1 MIAWEYQDGS
11 HAMENLTDNNKVL
24 INGRHFSQQEL
35 DEVRAMIRMFPNI
48 SRRELIQTICEN
60 LEWITTTGKYKFD
73 ACQQLLTKIEA
84 KEDIAILQKKGKT
97 PARITPKTLAFSS
110 RTDRGQE
117 IETALSAIEPIQL
130 KTVMDKEERS
140 LWNEYV
146 ERYHQKGY
154 KKPFGASQRYFIL
167 ARVGHEEQIMG
178 CLLFSA
184 SAWALKPRD
193 QWIGWTQEDRSQR
206 LHLIINNT
214 RFLIF
219 PWIKVKN
226 LASKTLSLAA
236 KQIRKDWQERYNYQP
251 VLLETFVDTEHYLG
265 TCYKAAN
272 WIQLAETAGRGRMD
286 RYEERALSKKKIYV
300 YPLISDFRDYLKG
313 ADRSDG

>member
-1 MIAWEYQDGS
+1 
-11 HAMENLTDNNKVL
+11 MEDLTNSNKIL
-24 INGRHFSQQEL
+24 INGRYFSQQEL
-35 DEVRAMIRMFPNI
+35 DEVRDIIRMFPNI
-48 SRRELIQTICEN
+48 SHWELIQTICEN
-60 LEWITTTGKYKFD
+60 LEWKTTTGSYKID
-73 ACQQLLTKIEA
+73 SCQQLLAKIEA
-84 KEDIAILQKKGKT
+84 QEDILIPQKKRNR
-97 PARITPKTLAFSS
+97 PAQTTPKTITFSN

-130 KTVMDKEERS
+130 KAVKDKEERS
-140 LWNEYV
+140 LWNEYI

-154 KKPFGASQRYFIL
+154 KNPFGASQRYFIM
-167 ARVGHEEQIMG
+167 ARVGQEEQIMG

-206 LHLIINNT
+206 LHLIVNNT

-226 LASKTLSLAA
+226 LASKTLSMAV

-286 RYEERALSKKKIYV
+286 RYKKRALSKKQIYV
-300 YPLISDFRDYLKG
+300 YPLISDFRNYLKG
-313 ADRSDG
+313 ADNCDG